1 MERSMAEFPQVPE
14 HGVPPEIATLYAD
27 IRAVSG
33 LPVVNLI
40 WRHFAALP
48 GVLPWVWVR
57 PGR

>member
-1 MERSMAEFPQVPE
+1 MAEFPQVPE